1 MSCNLWQ
8 VVSHIGVEKVAK
20 TNLMFGGNQVMTTT
34 KKYGNQVQIAESRWL
49 TAPASVKDK
58 YKILRI
64 LSSMTRTPFE
74 VKILE

>member
-1 MSCNLWQ
+1 MD
-8 VVSHIGVEKVAK
+8 
-20 TNLMFGGNQVMTTT
+20 FR